1 MLVRLFVLTAYRTK
15 STAKPPCRQDS
26 ILVLFKESLVS
37 LEDLKVTKI
46 DRLIFG
52 VLRGL
57 AVNKIRLSK
66 GNPNMN
72 TPSNLKYTKSDE
84 WFDPASGAMGLSDYA
99 QSQLS
104 DIVFVEI
111 LVEAG
116 ETVDAGTAI
125 ASVESV
131 KASAE
136 IYAAAGGKVTA
147 VNKGLS
153 EKPETLNSDPFGAG
167 WMVKVEDGFPADD
180 IMDAAAY
187 EKYCAERTH

>member
-1 MLVRLFVLTAYRTK
+1 
-15 STAKPPCRQDS
+15 
-26 ILVLFKESLVS
+26 
-37 LEDLKVTKI
+37 
-46 DRLIFG
+46 
-52 VLRGL
+52 
-57 AVNKIRLSK
+57 
-66 GNPNMN
+66 MN
-72 TPSNLKYTKSDE
+72 TPANLKYTKSDE
-84 WFDPASGAMGLSDYA
+84 WFDPASGAMGLTDYA

-116 ETVDAGTAI
+116 LDLEAGQAI

-136 IYAAAGGKVTA
+136 IYASVGGKIVA
-147 VNKGLS
+147 VNSPLA

-167 WMVKVEDGFPADD
+167 WMVKVEGADPGD
-180 IMDAAAY
+180 LMDAAAY